1 MGNQFLDAIWK
12 GILIGLFMAIS
23 VGPTL
28 FAVIK
33 YSLHNSYKAGL
44 AFVLGVSLSDIMY
57 VSLANLAA
65 PLLVALNTYSKYIG
79 YGGGLL
85 LAVMGL
91 AGLVRNESNKQ
102 LPTGPVTISGKQYF
116 RIWLSGFLINTINPG
131 VIVSW
136 LAAVTATSG
145 KSGAYRFLLFAV
157 CLLLILGIDFL
168 KVFLASRIR
177 RLLTAKRVGY
187 LQKFSSFVL
196 FVLGLLLIY
205 KTWAN

>member
-1 MGNQFLDAIWK
+1 MGNQVLDAIWK

-57 VSLANLAA
+57 VTLANLAA
-65 PLLVALNTYSKYIG
+65 PLLLALNAYASYIA
-79 YGGGLL
+79 YGGGAL

-91 AGLVRNESNKQ
+91 AGLLKKDSGGA
-102 LPTGPVTISGKQYF
+102 PPAGPVTISGGQYL
-116 RIWLSGFLINTINPG
+116 RIWLSGFLINTVNPG

-145 KSGAYRFLLFAV
+145 KGGGYRFLHFSV
-157 CLLLILGIDFL
+157 CLILILSIDFL
-168 KVFLASRIR
+168 KVFLASRIK
-177 RLLTAKRVGY
+177 RLLTPARVVY
-187 LQKFSSFVL
+187 LQKISSFIL
-196 FVLGLLLIY
+196 FVLGLLLVY
-205 KTWAN
+205 KTWAA